1 MSRNS
6 YNNPDFKPFQS
17 GNSLCHP
24 STDYSAFKGGKK
36 IKGGNKT
43 LIKTTPGK
51 NLYKEVNY
59 SVDKSSLKSLI
70 GKSYSTSAG
79 GSKTKKGGN
88 LSGAP
93 VKDDKSLGD
102 SVAAHGLCGPAPVPK
117 KGGKRRQYKK
127 RGGKLSGAPLVQGTN
142 DVELTLEEVVP
153 ESLMSGGKKK
163 KVTKKKVTKKK
174 GGFYDNHI
182 IPEPNNDAKLPQEE
196 ATAEESMIG
205 GKKKKVTKKKPTK
218 KPRKKSMKGGKESE
232 GATGMPVQFYS
243 GKSTKS
249 YSSNNGKG
257 VSTSFGVIDPKDAGV
272 GNLAPYNTAKTGG
285 KRNVKGGG
293 KLRKI
298 PGMSDAP
305 MRAVDKIVNFGAKKL
320 KTFLEGVE
328 KNYEKSLV
336 KINQTKNG
344 LNRLSTGGSKKR
356 KQVKKSKKS
365 LKGGDGSDFAAT
377 LNSRGPANAPDNYMG
392 VDGEKFFRQFNKTG
406 TYIPN
411 SKLSKAA
418 APKLTGSDKVNTVT
432 GFSSFESTSAPL
444 EGGKKKV
451 KTTKSKKKAV
461 KKVNKK
467 KGKKC

>member
-1 MSRNS
+1 M
-6 YNNPDFKPFQS
+6 
-17 GNSLCHP
+17 
-24 STDYSAFKGGKK
+24 
-36 IKGGNKT
+36 
-43 LIKTTPGK
+43 
-51 NLYKEVNY
+51 
-59 SVDKSSLKSLI
+59 
-70 GKSYSTSAG
+70 
-79 GSKTKKGGN
+79 
-88 LSGAP
+88 
-93 VKDDKSLGD
+93 
-102 SVAAHGLCGPAPVPK
+102 
-117 KGGKRRQYKK
+117 
-127 RGGKLSGAPLVQGTN
+127 
-142 DVELTLEEVVP
+142 
-153 ESLMSGGKKK
+153 MGGKKK

-174 GGFYDNHI
+174 
-182 IPEPNNDAKLPQEE
+182 
-196 ATAEESMIG
+196 
-205 GKKKKVTKKKPTK
+205 VTKK
-218 KPRKKSMKGGKESE
+218 RSMKGGKESE
-232 GATGMPVQFYS
+232 GATGMPKQFYS
-243 GKSTKS
+243 GKSTIG
-249 YSSNNGKG
+249 YPSNNGNG
-257 VSTSFGVIDPKDAGV
+257 VSTSFGVIEPKDAGV

-285 KRNVKGGG
+285 KKNIKVGG

-344 LNRLSTGGSKKR
+344 LNRLSTGGSKK
-356 KQVKKSKKS
+356 KQQTKRKKSKS

-418 APKLTGSDKVNTVT
+418 APKLTSSDKVNKVT

-461 KKVNKK
+461 TKKAVKKVNKK